1 MAVVYFKNR
10 VDAGRQAAAALL
22 GGAQSDTAAVVSM
35 STEALLVA
43 FQLSEVLRCPLH
55 LYLSQ
60 DVVVPGGLNV
70 GAVNQEGG
78 FSYGSQLGTGFSD
91 YYYQE
96 FRGYIEDS
104 TRENF
109 SQLNRELGNR
119 EVLRKELLR
128 GRDIYLVIDCLE
140 TVSSLDS
147 FLAFAKTFVIGK
159 VTICAPLAMSKDMSH
174 IQQVSDKY
182 FVAGT
187 VDFFYGVAHYFEDN
201 TVIPRDRAID
211 VVSHALEL
219 WPAAS

>member
-1 MAVVYFKNR
+1 MSVVYFKDR
-10 VDAGRQAAAALL
+10 ITAGKQAA
-22 GGAQSDTAAVVSM
+22 QSLIQGKQTKNTAVVSL
-35 STEALLVA
+35 STDALLVA
-43 FQLSEVLRCPLH
+43 FQLSEALHCPLH

-60 DVVVPGGLNV
+60 EVVVPGNLSV

-78 FSYGSQLGTGFSD
+78 FSYGSDLGAGFSD

-104 TRENF
+104 SRQNF

-140 TVSSLDS
+140 TTAALDS
-147 FLAFAKTFVIGK
+147 FLTFAKSFVAGK
-159 VTICAPLAMSKDMSH
+159 FIICAPLAMAKDMSH
-174 IQQVSDKY
+174 IQRISDAH

-187 VDFFYGVAHYFEDN
+187 IDFFYGIDHYFEDN

-211 VVSHALEL
+211 IVSRALKL
-219 WPAAS
+219 WPAT